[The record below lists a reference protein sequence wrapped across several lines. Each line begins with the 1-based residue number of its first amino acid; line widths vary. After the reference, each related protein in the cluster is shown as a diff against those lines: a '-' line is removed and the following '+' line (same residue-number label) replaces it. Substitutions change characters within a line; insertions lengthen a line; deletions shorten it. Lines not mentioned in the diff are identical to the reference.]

1 VAGPDVLV
9 WFGVIA
15 RDDRLHEIAAVL
27 TDGQLADLAVGPSL
41 ILHGPED
48 YPDAEQQLVAFIDA
62 HVSPKVQPVLA
73 GSTVQRDRRILR
85 RVLPAIDRRVHY
97 RMVDVWT
104 IGELARRWY
113 PDVVAARA
121 PVTPGRAAGGVQA
134 IRESIDEL
142 RFYRQHLFSAPA

>member
-1 VAGPDVLV
+1 MAGPDVLV
-9 WFGVIA
+9 WLGVIA
-15 RDDRLHEIAAVL
+15 RDERLHELAAVL
-27 TDGQLADLAVGPSL
+27 TDGQLADVAVGPTL
-41 ILHGPED
+41 VLHGPED
-48 YPDAEQQLVAFIDA
+48 YPDAEQQLIAFIDA
-62 HVSPKVQPVLA
+62 HISTKVQPVLA
-73 GSTVQRDRRILR
+73 GSTVQRDRRLLR

-121 PVTPGRAAGGVQA
+121 PVTPTHAPEA
-134 IRESIDEL
+134 IRESIEEL